1 GKNVRQVSQLRG
13 RAGRQGQAGSSAD
26 IPSLDDELIRLY
38 GGRERIEKIMDRL
51 GVDTIDMAALARDH
65 PQYARVINGIVNKNR
80 QTIRDRGFDQ
90 RSNLVKFEEATSP
103 YLGLFDQYKVNME
116 SALNEDFD
124 LLTDKAI
131 ADVVERESGVLD
143 DENGA
148 ALFLYSLQLRFGIA
162 FDPAKMVSEEYRGYF
177 DWERYSS
184 AMTADKTAFKR
195 QLMEGVTES
204 IKGKVARIN
213 AVISMLSDPTK
224 GRKGLLRQLF
234 AKTVNAA
241 RQDYVTAMAD
251 VKETIGLRS
260 TAEKDPVQE
269 YKKEAGSI
277 YGEVNADIPVDF
289 LGTLCRLTEFGQFE
303 TQLAAAMAVLS
314 AAQPD
319 KSDELLNKV
328 AGLSDRELAE
338 LARTLGDEAAAEF
351 AAEED
356 GRSAIRKLADYR
368 INIRGKTLKVGAI
381 AGASVA
387 GFLQFGV
394 GPVVSQVQTV
404 VARSQAEEQIAKAM
418 ESWRKEAEAYQKY
431 TASYTD
437 AQKAFNDAKEK
448 GDAREALK
456 NIDIMLPILE
466 HMNAINPN
474 LPAKNLEQLKEIRA
488 GLITSLFAELNA
500 PAAGEALI
508 AEVPVKEE
516 PAAALAVAP
525 KPAQPQIQP
534 GSVWQSMKRGGA
546 FATRMMLLGLTAAMV
561 PAQQTPQVQPG
572 AEKPAPAATSV
583 TKEETSEERYTRE
596 SLNYPDA
603 INSEN
608 YDEAFRIL
616 SVCIDIAARSA
627 EEGKK
632 GWGEALTELRRR
644 HAGLL
649 ELYAANRPDAYRALL
664 VDSYGPLIAKYTTNR
679 GLYIEAS
686 DAKKPDKAFDYAEI
700 CIANIKELRENG
712 GWKIDPGL
720 DKLITD
726 WERLRTYQLD
736 QKEKAAVAAV
746 APAAKPA
753 VITVPALIED
763 LKDKDVAKRHAAV
776 LALGVI
782 GTKEAVLAIVTVSK
796 DKEWIVRAAAAQ
808 ALGHIGGEEALTI
821 LPQLSKDEDAEVRK
835 AAGEAMKQI
844 GQFQPPQKI
853 PAKPAAVV
861 AETTKPTV
869 TKEPEKR
876 PAAPAAETAK
886 PAVTKEPEKKP
897 EVSAAQPAK
906 PGAPAAEKAKPARP
920 AVETAKP
927 AVTKEPEK
935 RPAAPAKVS
944 TVPQTVFDYDKNLYY
959 VPGKNGLYNVCR
971 NQGGKPGRRI
981 AQTVGLKGELYA
993 DTGFFED
1000 ARSIKELNERLGKPE
1015 DNKAR
1020 YYAIKYSKNAR
1031 VPDEKKGTTEIYST
1045 DEPGKA
1051 VFATGS
1057 PDAVKLE
1064 NGVAVLFP
1072 LRMPLTAQVKRA
1084 AIKNLDAKLQAGAI
1098 DEIFYLRTKR
1108 ELLRDMVSDLKDL
1121 KAMPGPTMAEAL
1133 NDIFADRKLG
1143 SLAIGMPRDVI
1154 GDLDAEIKQAE
1165 DAAKANDK
1173 NLEIE
1178 ELKQRFIKGEIKFGE
1193 YSKRFAE
1200 LGIARADG
1208 AAIKARSAALLK
1220 MRQGEEDA
1228 LKKAEKATFVA
1239 EAVKA
1244 HDVSVIETR
1253 IKSID
1258 NAVRV
1263 NDLRGKVLAR
1273 IKEDGLS
1280 EKRARFAILY
1290 GIWDREFARYF
1301 AFRME
1306 YDRTE
1311 RFDPTV
1317 LAEAERLLGESLKRL
1332 NDISAAVM
1340 AVDNGTF
1347 KVEDLR
1353 SVKFAPTS
1361 IPAIDA
1367 PSADVENL
1375 YNITRNV
1382 TVDELAEPVDAELK
1396 LVVSQLVKE
1405 GMGFEPTEER
1415 VRLIAH
1421 LFNRRFENTV
1431 FTKKQKIERIDR
1443 LTFVLKESRRVG
1455 F

>member
-1 GKNVRQVSQLRG
+1 RANIDEIDEILIDEAGMPLVISGKSAGSTFIYGIADMLVAKGFLASGADYTVDESKRTVDIKEVGWIKIEKLMQRLSGNPDLKLFNPDESDENYRESAHLRNILAGAIDGAIQAHALFKLGDGYIIKDDKIVLVDEKGRPTPDRMLSKGLQQALQAKHGLTVTPENKEDASIAVQTFILGYDKSTGASGTAASEAVELSKIYKREVVVVPPNTESKRDDHGLVICRSQAAKEAAIITGITLKTEAGEDTVSLQGLAAIHATGRPVLVGTKSVGESETLAEILMKQGFKVSVLNAKNKDEEEAIIKEAGQAGAITIATNMAGRGTDIKLSDEAKALGGLHVVVTNGENVRQVGQLRG

-26 IPSLDDELIRLY
+26 ILSLDDELIRLY

-632 GWGEALTELRRR
+632 GWGEVLTELRRR

-821 LPQLSKDEDAEVRK
+821 LPQLSKDEDAEV
-835 AAGEAMKQI
+835 
-844 GQFQPPQKI
+844 
-853 PAKPAAVV
+853 
-861 AETTKPTV
+861 
-869 TKEPEKR
+869 
-876 PAAPAAETAK
+876 
-886 PAVTKEPEKKP
+886 
-897 EVSAAQPAK
+897 
-906 PGAPAAEKAKPARP
+906 
-920 AVETAKP
+920 
-927 AVTKEPEK
+927 
-935 RPAAPAKVS
+935 
-944 TVPQTVFDYDKNLYY
+944 
-959 VPGKNGLYNVCR
+959 
-971 NQGGKPGRRI
+971 
-981 AQTVGLKGELYA
+981 
-993 DTGFFED
+993 
-1000 ARSIKELNERLGKPE
+1000 
-1015 DNKAR
+1015 
-1020 YYAIKYSKNAR
+1020 
-1031 VPDEKKGTTEIYST
+1031 
-1045 DEPGKA
+1045 
-1051 VFATGS
+1051 
-1057 PDAVKLE
+1057 
-1064 NGVAVLFP
+1064 
-1072 LRMPLTAQVKRA
+1072 
-1084 AIKNLDAKLQAGAI
+1084 
-1098 DEIFYLRTKR
+1098 
-1108 ELLRDMVSDLKDL
+1108 
-1121 KAMPGPTMAEAL
+1121 
-1133 NDIFADRKLG
+1133 
-1143 SLAIGMPRDVI
+1143 
-1154 GDLDAEIKQAE
+1154 
-1165 DAAKANDK
+1165 
-1173 NLEIE
+1173 
-1178 ELKQRFIKGEIKFGE
+1178 
-1193 YSKRFAE
+1193 
-1200 LGIARADG
+1200 
-1208 AAIKARSAALLK
+1208 
-1220 MRQGEEDA
+1220 
-1228 LKKAEKATFVA
+1228 
-1239 EAVKA
+1239 
-1244 HDVSVIETR
+1244 
-1253 IKSID
+1253 
-1258 NAVRV
+1258 
-1263 NDLRGKVLAR
+1263 
-1273 IKEDGLS
+1273 
-1280 EKRARFAILY
+1280 
-1290 GIWDREFARYF
+1290 
-1301 AFRME
+1301 
-1306 YDRTE
+1306 
-1311 RFDPTV
+1311 
-1317 LAEAERLLGESLKRL
+1317 
-1332 NDISAAVM
+1332 
-1340 AVDNGTF
+1340 
-1347 KVEDLR
+1347 
-1353 SVKFAPTS
+1353 
-1361 IPAIDA
+1361 
-1367 PSADVENL
+1367 
-1375 YNITRNV
+1375 
-1382 TVDELAEPVDAELK
+1382 
-1396 LVVSQLVKE
+1396 
-1405 GMGFEPTEER
+1405 
-1415 VRLIAH
+1415 
-1421 LFNRRFENTV
+1421 
-1431 FTKKQKIERIDR
+1431 
-1443 LTFVLKESRRVG
+1443 
-1455 F
+1455 